1 MKTLQKNKQAVMT
14 NGTQKLSKN
23 NKPSNIKKTQV
34 ADMVFSE
41 YEVWPI
47 LSELYKQKN

>member
-1 MKTLQKNKQAVMT
+1 MKTLQKNKQTVMH

-23 NKPSNIKKTQV
+23 DKPSKVNITPD
-34 ADMVFSE
+34 ADVVYSE